1 MNCKR
6 IFVDANVLIDL
17 FDVSRPLREFSIN
30 TIQTLL
36 ESDVE
41 ICTSCDLITT
51 VYYVLRKKF
60 GKEALVFIERLS
72 KMCSIVPFSN
82 HEVERAIELMKQD
95 SNFKDLE
102 DTIQY
107 VLAKKMRCDLI
118 LTNDKG
124 FYSPDIAVINVKD
137 FLKRQENRKS

>member
-17 FDVSRPLREFSIN
+17 FDVSRPLREFSIK

-41 ICTSCDLITT
+41 IYTSCDLITT

>member
-17 FDVSRPLREFSIN
+17 FDVSRPLREFSIK

-41 ICTSCDLITT
+41 IYTSCDLITT

-72 KMCSIVPFSN
+72 KMCLIVPFSN